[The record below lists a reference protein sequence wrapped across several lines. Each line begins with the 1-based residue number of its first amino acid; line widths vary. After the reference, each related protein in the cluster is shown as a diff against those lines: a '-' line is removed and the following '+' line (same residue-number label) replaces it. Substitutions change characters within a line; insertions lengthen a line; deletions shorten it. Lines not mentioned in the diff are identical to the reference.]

1 MVEFLTAAFA
11 PVNVLFTALLLVL
24 GLYWIGVILGALDID
39 MFHIHLP
46 HGGPDFHVDG
56 HIDVG
61 HDIGGHVDGHVDG
74 SVDGAEP
81 GIGHSIL
88 HFFYLGEVPTML
100 LISVMVLS
108 LWAFSML
115 GNHYLNP
122 EGSPAMA
129 LAIFVGNFAI
139 STVVL
144 KFVAL
149 PLRTF
154 YFILNKD
161 YNAPGDVVGR
171 VCQIVTTHVTRD
183 KIGQAEVP
191 TKGAPLLLNVLARDE
206 HVFNRGEKALVVE
219 RDAAKGTYRIAP
231 VKLED

>member
-1 MVEFLTAAFA
+1 MTEFFTAAFA
-11 PVNVLFTALLLVL
+11 PVNVLFTALLLVV
-24 GLYWIGVILGALDID
+24 GLYWILVILGTLDID
-39 MFHIHLP
+39 LFHIHLP
-46 HGGPDFHVDG
+46 HGGTDFHVDG
-56 HIDVG
+56 HVDVG
-61 HDIGGHVDGHVDG
+61 HDVGGHADGHVEG
-74 SVDGAEP
+74 IEP

-100 LISVMVLS
+100 LVSIMVLS
-108 LWAFSML
+108 LWTFSML

-122 EGSPAMA
+122 EGSMAMA

-161 YNAPGDVVGR
+161 YNAPGDVVGK
-171 VCQIVTTHVTRD
+171 VCQVVTTHVTRE
-183 KIGQAEVP
+183 KMGQAEVP
-191 TKGAPLLLNVLARDE
+191 TKGAPLLLNVLAHDD
-206 HVFNRGEKALVVE
+206 HVFSRGEQALVVE